1 MSDSFPAVGH
11 RYLVDFE
18 EFRVELNFS
27 SMTSMTYTS
36 IGKDGSRGGSETVS
50 ITVESIRDQL
60 FLVTW
65 READKTTVVHLEDYK
80 LMTIVTNIT
89 GPDGSFDKFHGRMT
103 PVDPG
108 DRPGQAGRPVGAG
121 GPVV

>member
-1 MSDSFPAVGH
+1 MSDSLPAVGH

-18 EFRVELNFS
+18 AFRVELDFS

-36 IGKDGSRGGSETVS
+36 LGKDGSRGGSETVS
-50 ITVESIRDQL
+50 ITVEPIRDQL

-65 READKTTVVHLEDYK
+65 QESDKTTVVHLEDYK

-103 PVDPG
+103 LVDAG
-108 DRPGQAGRPVGAG
+108 DSPGQAGRPVGSG
-121 GPVV
+121 GPVA